1 MLQSGSR
8 VLHLLMLLH
17 SALSAGTYIAGKRAL
32 SELSPVE
39 VALARFTLAAAVHAV
54 VLWRMRVRFER
65 RDVAAIAGLGVLAVA
80 VNQLLFLGGLSLST
94 PGHAA
99 LLYATTPIFVFLA
112 EWLRGRERATGQ
124 KVTGIAIAF
133 AGTVVVLGG
142 RGVLGGAGARDMLLG
157 DVLLLFAVVSW
168 ALYAV
173 GGKSYAGKYGGL
185 ATGSGTLVAGTL
197 LCAPVGIFFF
207 DTADVTAMSGWG
219 LASLGY
225 LVLVTSVVAWL
236 IYYWALG
243 RADASRV
250 AIWSNVQP
258 VLTALIAWL
267 VYGEPLTAPFLAGGA
282 MVVAGVLLTERR

>member
-1 MLQSGSR
+1 
-8 VLHLLMLLH
+8 MLLH

-32 SELSPVE
+32 AELSPVE

-197 LCAPVGIFFF
+197 LCAPVGIFLF

-219 LASLGY
+219 LVSLGY

-250 AIWSNVQP
+250 AIWSNLQP

-282 MVVAGVLLTERR
+282 MVVAGVLLTERG

>member
-1 MLQSGSR
+1 
-8 VLHLLMLLH
+8 MLLH

-32 SELSPVE
+32 AELSPVE

-54 VLWRMRVRFER
+54 VLWRMRVRFEG

-197 LCAPVGIFFF
+197 LCAPVGMFFF

-250 AIWSNVQP
+250 AIWSNLQP

-282 MVVAGVLLTERR
+282 MVVAGVLLTERG

>member
-1 MLQSGSR
+1 
-8 VLHLLMLLH
+8 MLLH

-32 SELSPVE
+32 AELSPVE
-39 VALARFTLAAAVHAV
+39 VALARFTLAAAVHAI

-250 AIWSNVQP
+250 AIWSNLQP

-282 MVVAGVLLTERR
+282 MVVAGVLLTERG